1 VRDFAL
7 YWIARTTSWLGDGV
21 MMVALPWQVY
31 ELTNSTT
38 AMGVVGAV
46 QMVPIFAFTLFG
58 GVASDRI
65 DRRKV
70 ILASEVVR
78 GVAAGVAGVL
88 ALTGDL
94 ELWHVGAMVAVF
106 GLGQAFAG
114 PAFGSIVPQ
123 IVPEELLVQANSAL
137 FTVNTIAVRLGGPA
151 LGGLLIAAFG
161 TGVAFLA
168 DAASFLIGAVAIA
181 LLAALP
187 VARVL
192 EERRSIFTD
201 IREGFGYVRARAWL
215 WGTLTW
221 SLIVIPFGSAPY
233 VVLLPY
239 LVKNDL
245 GGDARDLG
253 LLFAAG
259 GTGGVIAA
267 LVLSQ
272 LRIPRRHVTFMYAMF
287 AFGITDLFF
296 YSLTEAPWQTLVI
309 AFIAEGALTAG
320 VLVWHTLVQR
330 AVPGEFLGRVRSLDS
345 FAAYALTPVAMAVV
359 GPAADA
365 FGVRPVLAV
374 SGILAAML
382 TAAAYLLPGMRET
395 EGKVLLSG
403 GEATAAG

>member
-181 LLAALP
+181 LLAARP